1 MMGQAVPDPIGEL
14 GRGVMRAT
22 EGMTPEQKIAYIQ
35 QNAASGIAPQSV
47 LFLMMKQQER
57 LRAAQPPAQ
66 SMPTVR
72 ERLAA
77 ATAPMEQGIA
87 GIPTG
92 VMNNASYAGGG
103 IVAFARGG
111 TSELEGDETAAGIAD
126 LGYGAARA
134 QLVAMIQQA
143 EAAGQTE
150 RAAQLRNEYRKLEGG
165 VRSAG
170 YLSEG
175 ARRSMGL
182 PVEAKAAPAAAAAA
196 PSVVEEDMVEAV
208 SKGPSARRG
217 PRRPAVVPDEGSAE
231 RVIAAP
237 RVVAPPPAAPAPAA
251 AAEEKPSGYAARLA
265 EIRKLQ
271 EAQGIGGA
279 SAALAALL
287 DKEEAAGKKQ
297 AAEDRRM
304 ALAQAGFAMAEA
316 AGRPGA
322 KFLGAAGVGGQSY
335 VANRVAADKAARD
348 YQRTLARERIN
359 LQRADE
365 ALKMG
370 NINLAIQLE
379 GQAEER
385 AAKAKEVASRN
396 ALAYYTANLEATL
409 GAERTAAT
417 LRGQNLEMML
427 KISEQTADQIAAL
440 SMNPEYLKAKPED
453 QVRMR
458 NAIMENG
465 NKMVTNMLGAGALGD
480 TKNLSGGIKFLG
492 FEG

>member
-77 ATAPMEQGIA
+77 AAAPMEQGIA

-103 IVAFARGG
+103 IVAFQDGG
-111 TSELEGDETAAGIAD
+111 TAVDPSAGIAE
-126 LGYGAARA
+126 LGKETARK
-134 QLVAMIQQA
+134 QLLEMIAQA
-143 EAAGQTE
+143 EQAGQFN
-150 RAAQLRNEYRKLEGG
+150 RATVLRGQLRRMLTGSETSMAPKTEGLYEASGAKL
-165 VRSAG
+165 SAG
-170 YLSEG
+170 LS
-175 ARRSMGL
+175 A
-182 PVEAKAAPAAAAAA
+182 PVEQDM
-196 PSVVEEDMVEAV
+196 EEAI

-217 PRRPAVVPDEGSAE
+217 SRRPAVVADEGSAE

-237 RVVAPPPAAPAPAA
+237 RVVAPPPAAPAA

-271 EAQGIGGA
+271 EEQGIGGA
-279 SAALAALL
+279 SSALAALL

-385 AAKAKEVASRN
+385 AAKAKETASRN

-409 GAERTAAT
+409 GKERTAAT
-417 LRGQNLEMML
+417 LRGQNLETML

-492 FEG
+492 FED

>member
-14 GRGVMRAT
+14 GRSVMRAT

-57 LRAAQPPAQ
+57 LRSAQPMAQ

-77 ATAPMEQGIA
+77 ATAPMEQGLG

-182 PVEAKAAPAAAAAA
+182 PVEAKPAPAAAA

-217 PRRPAVVPDEGSAE
+217 PAVLAAE
-231 RVIAAP
+231 KERKKKENREDQVAPP
-237 RVVAPPPAAPAPAA
+237 RVVAPPPAAPAVPAG
-251 AAEEKPSGYAARLA
+251 EKPSGYAARIA

-271 EAQGIGGA
+271 EEQGIGGA

-287 DKEEAAGKKQ
+287 DKEEAMGKKQ

-385 AAKAKEVASRN
+385 AAKAKEIASRN

-417 LRGQNLEMML
+417 LRGQNLETML
-427 KISEQTADQIAAL
+427 NVSKQTSEQIAAL
-440 SMNPEYLKAKPED
+440 GMNPEYL
-453 QVRMR
+453 
-458 NAIMENG
+458 NASQEEKSNMINNIYKRG
-465 NKMVTNMLGAGALGD
+465 NALIKNMLGAGALGD

>member
-57 LRAAQPPAQ
+57 LRSAQPSAQ

-77 ATAPMEQGIA
+77 ASAPMEQGLG

-92 VMNNASYAGGG
+92 VMNNASYAGNG
-103 IVAFARGG
+103 IVAFSNGG
-111 TSELEGDETAAGIAD
+111 ETQDPSAGIAQ
-126 LGYGAARA
+126 LGRETARK
-134 QLVAMIQQA
+134 QLTEMIAQA
-143 EAAGQTE
+143 EQAGQFN
-150 RAAQLRNEYRKLEGG
+150 RATVLRGQLRRMLAGSETSMAPKNEGLFEASGAKL
-165 VRSAG
+165 SAG
-170 YLSEG
+170 LS
-175 ARRSMGL
+175 S
-182 PVEAKAAPAAAAAA
+182 P
-196 PSVVEEDMVEAV
+196 VEEDMTEAI
-208 SKGPSARRG
+208 SKGPATRG
-217 PRRPAVVPDEGSAE
+217 SRKAPAKEDTGRKEQ
-231 RVIAAP
+231 
-237 RVVAPPPAAPAPAA
+237 VVAPPRVAMPEVEAA
-251 AAEEKPSGYAARLA
+251 EKPSGYATRLA

-271 EAQGIGGA
+271 EEQGIGGA
-279 SAALAALL
+279 STALTALL
-287 DKEEAAGKKQ
+287 DKEEAEGKKQ
-297 AAEDRRM
+297 ASQDRRM

-335 VANRVAADKAARD
+335 VANRVAADKSARD

-385 AAKAKEVASRN
+385 AAKAKELASRN
-396 ALAYYTANLEATL
+396 ALAFYTANLEVTL
-409 GAERTAAT
+409 GKERTAAT
-417 LRGQNLEMML
+417 LRGQNLETML
-427 KISEQTADQIAAL
+427 KISEQTADELGSLA
-440 SMNPEYLKAKPED
+440 MNPEYLNAKPEE

-458 NAIMENG
+458 NSIMERG

-480 TKNLSGGIKFLG
+480 TKSLSGGIKFLG
-492 FEG
+492 FED

>member
-1 MMGQAVPDPIGEL
+1 MIGQAVPDPISEL

-57 LRAAQPPAQ
+57 LRSAQPMAQ

-103 IVAFARGG
+103 IVAFQDGG
-111 TSELEGDETAAGIAD
+111 TAVDPSAGIAE
-126 LGYGAARA
+126 LGRETARK
-134 QLVAMIQQA
+134 QLLEMIAQA
-143 EAAGQTE
+143 EQAGQFN
-150 RAAQLRNEYRKLEGG
+150 RATVLRGQLRRMLTGSETSMAPKNEGLYEVSGGKL
-165 VRSAG
+165 SAG
-170 YLSEG
+170 LS
-175 ARRSMGL
+175 A
-182 PVEAKAAPAAAAAA
+182 PVEQDM
-196 PSVVEEDMVEAV
+196 EEAI

-217 PRRPAVVPDEGSAE
+217 PRRPAVVADEGSAE
-231 RVIAAP
+231 QVVAAP
-237 RVVAPPPAAPAPAA
+237 RVVAPPPAAPAA
-251 AAEEKPSGYAARLA
+251 AAEEKPSGYAARIA

-271 EAQGIGGA
+271 EEQGIGGA

-385 AAKAKEVASRN
+385 AAKAKELASRN
-396 ALAYYTANLEATL
+396 ALAFYTANLEATL
-409 GAERTAAT
+409 GKERTAAT
-417 LRGQNLEMML
+417 LRGQNLETML

-492 FEG
+492 FED

>member
-57 LRAAQPPAQ
+57 LRSAQPSAQ

-77 ATAPMEQGIA
+77 ASAPMEQGLG

-103 IVAFARGG
+103 IVAFSNGG
-111 TSELEGDETAAGIAD
+111 ETQDPSAGIAQ
-126 LGYGAARA
+126 LGRETARK
-134 QLVAMIQQA
+134 QLTEMIAQA
-143 EAAGQTE
+143 EQAGQFN
-150 RAAQLRNEYRKLEGG
+150 RATVLRGQLRRML
-165 VRSAG
+165 AG
-170 YLSEG
+170 SETSM
-175 ARRSMGL
+175 ARDNVDIGQFFRENFPLTKEQSDA
-182 PVEAKAAPAAAAAA
+182 AKAAKAAKQQAAVT
-196 PSVVEEDMVEAV
+196 PVEQDMAETV
-208 SKGPSARRG
+208 SKGSAKEDTGRK
-217 PRRPAVVPDEGSAE
+217 E
-231 RVIAAP
+231 
-237 RVVAPPPAAPAPAA
+237 RVVAPPRVAMPEVEAA
-251 AAEEKPSGYAARLA
+251 EKPSGYATRLA

-271 EAQGIGGA
+271 EEQGIGGA
-279 SAALAALL
+279 STALTALL
-287 DKEEAAGKKQ
+287 DKEEAEGKKQ
-297 AAEDRRM
+297 ASQDRRM

-335 VANRVAADKAARD
+335 VANRVAADKSARD

-385 AAKAKEVASRN
+385 AAKAKELASRN

-409 GAERTAAT
+409 GTERTAAT
-417 LRGQNLEMML
+417 LRGQNLETIL

-440 SMNPEYLKAKPED
+440 STNAEYLNAKPEEKTA
-453 QVRMR
+453 MR
-458 NAIMENG
+458 NAIMEKG
-465 NKMVTNMLGAGALGD
+465 NKMVSNMLGAGALGD
-480 TKNLSGGIKFLG
+480 TKKLSGNIKFLG

>member
-1 MMGQAVPDPIGEL
+1 MGQMMPDPISEL
-14 GRGVMRAT
+14 GRGVMKAT

-77 ATAPMEQGIA
+77 AAAPMEQGIA

-103 IVAFARGG
+103 IVAFQNGG
-111 TSELEGDETAAGIAD
+111 TAVDSSAGIAE
-126 LGYGAARA
+126 LGRETARK
-134 QLVAMIQQA
+134 QLLEMIAQA
-143 EAAGQTE
+143 EQAGQFN
-150 RAAQLRNEYRKLEGG
+150 RATVLRGQLRRMLTGSETSMAPKTEGLYEASGAKL
-165 VRSAG
+165 SAG
-170 YLSEG
+170 LS
-175 ARRSMGL
+175 A
-182 PVEAKAAPAAAAAA
+182 PVEQDM
-196 PSVVEEDMVEAV
+196 EEVI

-217 PRRPAVVPDEGSAE
+217 PRRPDVVADEGRTE
-231 RVIAAP
+231 RVVAAP
-237 RVVAPPPAAPAPAA
+237 RVVAPPAIP
-251 AAEEKPSGYAARLA
+251 AEEKPSGYAARLA

-271 EAQGIGGA
+271 EEQGIGGA
-279 SAALAALL
+279 SSALAALL
-287 DKEEAAGKKQ
+287 DKEEAAAKQ
-297 AAEDRRM
+297 QAVQDRRM

-385 AAKAKEVASRN
+385 AAKAKEIASRN

-409 GAERTAAT
+409 GTERTAAT
-417 LRGQNLEMML
+417 LRGQNLETML
-427 KISEQTADQIAAL
+427 KISEQTADEIAAL
-440 SMNPEYLKAKPED
+440 STNVDYLNAKPEEKTA
-453 QVRMR
+453 MR
-458 NAIMENG
+458 NSILERG

-480 TKNLSGGIKFLG
+480 TKKLSGGIKFLG
-492 FEG
+492 FED